1 MIYGISIFYISTL
14 KYNISCKGYKNKMSN
29 VSHDVSYPMLVEHAI
44 GYDIWSFISSRFI
57 IFIFIF

>member
-1 MIYGISIFYISTL
+1 MGLVYFTSQLWSIISHVE
-14 KYNISCKGYKNKMSN
+14 GYKNKMSN

-44 GYDIWSFISSRFI
+44 GYDIWSFISSLFI

>member
-44 GYDIWSFISSRFI
+44 GYDI
-57 IFIFIF
+57 